1 MTNSSP
7 LIFLASLMAS
17 LSMLLMPI
25 SVHAAGTGKDL
36 RKEYQDL
43 QACMKRTLGPQW
55 AERFGVKRV
64 VNDYGVLEP
73 TKSAVDAST
82 QVVRITEMRCRFQSG
97 LQGEGHPS
105 ANR

>member
-7 LIFLASLMAS
+7 FIFLASLMVL
-17 LSMLLMPI
+17 LSMLLTPM
-25 SVHAAGTGKDL
+25 SVHAAGTGNDL

-43 QACMKRTLGPQW
+43 QSCMKRTLGSQW
-55 AERFGVKRV
+55 AEHFGVKRV
-64 VNDYGVLEP
+64 VNNYGVLEP
-73 TKSAVDAST
+73 TESAVDASP

-105 ANR
+105 DNR